1 MSNPLTRK
9 RQLEPI
15 QGINTQEDIESRL
28 RGAMH
33 PGETILS
40 KNTKM
45 DFRPQASLNSNLYK
59 TSAPLHMNIAE
70 EDRLPS
76 DTKES
81 KTAYESL
88 VFDPLTR
95 DPLEHFTFVE
105 ST

>member
-59 TSAPLHMNIAE
+59 TSFGFSHSTIPPVKFFITS
-70 EDRLPS
+70 PS
-76 DTKES
+76 D
-81 KTAYESL
+81 L
-88 VFDPLTR
+88 DI
-95 DPLEHFTFVE
+95 
-105 ST
+105 STVSF